1 MKNMLRVTTL
11 LLCVLLLA
19 GCGSATA
26 SVPQVTSVQPDYPQ
40 MAPYPDESR
49 FLDPATGE
57 FDGDGFSEV
66 YSAWRQNQSL
76 KENIP
81 EGYAAALHTYF
92 LQSVPVFLSADTGNP
107 VCSPLNIYT
116 ALAMLAE
123 TTGSE
128 SRQEILDLLKAD
140 SMDALRSQA
149 NQVWRAHYCDD
160 GASACVLANSL
171 WLDSQLPFR
180 EDTASLLARD
190 YYASVY
196 HCDLGTD
203 AADQALQQWL
213 DEQTGGLL
221 AEQAKALRT
230 DPQTALALA
239 STIYYRAKW
248 SSEFHP
254 DRNTEDTFHSPSGD
268 RTVTFMNTEL
278 AYGPYYWGDDFG
290 AVSLRLEDGSNMWLI
305 LPDEGKTPADILACG
320 QALELV
326 LGGWLETGAQK
337 SLRVNLSLPK
347 FDAVSSTSLNDSLK
361 ELGIRSVFDPLHADF
376 SPITTAENLWLD
388 QAEHASRVTIDE
400 EGVEAAAYT
409 VMMAAGAAMPPEEE
423 MDFILDR
430 PFLFV
435 IASRDNLPLF
445 AGVVNEP

>member
-1 MKNMLRVTTL
+1 MKYFFRFTALV
-11 LLCVLLLA
+11 LCTVLLA
-19 GCGSATA
+19 GCAAASTA
-26 SVPQVTSVQPDYPQ
+26 VSQVTSIQPDYPQ
-40 MAPYPDESR
+40 MAPYPDESQ
-49 FLDPATGE
+49 FLDPVTGE
-57 FDGDGFSEV
+57 FDDEGFSRT
-66 YSAWRQNQSL
+66 YSAWRQNHSL
-76 KENIP
+76 REDIP
-81 EGYAAALHTYF
+81 EGYAASLHAYF
-92 LQSVPVFLSADTGNP
+92 QQSIPVFLATGTENP
-107 VCSPLNIYT
+107 VCSPLNIYM

-128 SRQEILDLLKAD
+128 SRQEILDLLQAD
-140 SMDALRSQA
+140 SLDALRTQA
-149 NQVWRAHYCDD
+149 NQVWRAHYCND

-171 WLDSQLPFR
+171 WLDSQLPFQ
-180 EDTASLLARD
+180 EDTAQRLARD

-221 AEQAKALRT
+221 ADQAKALRT

-248 SSEFHP
+248 NSEFHP
-254 DRNTEDTFHSPSGD
+254 DRNTEDTFHAPSGD
-268 RTVTFMNTEL
+268 RTVTFMNKEL
-278 AYGPYYWGDDFG
+278 TYGPYYWGDNFG
-290 AVSLRLEDGSNMWLI
+290 AVSLRLEDGSSMWLF
-305 LPDEGKTPADILACG
+305 LPDEGKTPADLLTSG

-347 FDAVSSTSLNDSLK
+347 FDTVNSTNLNDSLK
-361 ELGIRSVFDPLHADF
+361 ELGIRAVFDPLSADF
-376 SPITTAENLWLD
+376 SPITTEENLWLD
-388 QAEHASRVTIDE
+388 RAEHAARVTIDE
-400 EGVEAAAYT
+400 EGVETAAYT
-409 VMMAAGAAMPPEEE
+409 VMMAPGAAMPPEDEI
-423 MDFILDR
+423 DFILDR

-445 AGVVNEP
+445 AGVVNAP